1 LKELLKK
8 LDEERVAEIEALK
21 TKYTNK
27 KQQLLKVIELKKS

>member
-8 LDEERVAEIEALK
+8 LDEERITEIEALK

-27 KQQLLKVIELKKS
+27 KNNNY